1 VLDSKAICLGAPT
14 IMNKAYPSVGDIIYY
29 LDALNFK
36 ATGYTKKAVVFGSKG
51 WGGGAN
57 KKMSAELEAAGFDV
71 VDQFDTIFIPDD
83 DVLDQCYDLGKKLAQ
98 SLKDE

>member
-1 VLDSKAICLGAPT
+1 MLLTLKQR
-14 IMNKAYPSVGDIIYY
+14 DI
-29 LDALNFK
+29 
-36 ATGYTKKAVVFGSKG
+36 TKKAVVFGSKG

-57 KKMSAELEAAGFDV
+57 KKMSADLEAAGFDI